1 MVDTD
6 WRRVAVER
14 LRVIHN
20 LVARL
25 GSAEKQRDEMFLA
38 LADLR
43 DAIRNGEDT
52 TKPKPPCDPAV
63 AK

>member
-1 MVDTD
+1 
-6 WRRVAVER
+6 
-14 LRVIHN
+14 